1 MSTAGSTEGSSDDT
15 IQLRVSDSQ
24 YRDVGKGLARISHSL
39 MAQLDLT
46 AGDIIEINGL
56 IFFTSPHLISL
67 HPYNIVGFSIRYLG
81 KTLISF

>member
-1 MSTAGSTEGSSDDT
+1 MSTASSTEGSSDDT

-46 AGDIIEINGL
+46 AGDIIEINGK
-56 IFFTSPHLISL
+56 ITADSGITQISRL
-67 HPYNIVGFSIRYLG
+67 PLRKGLR
-81 KTLISF
+81 